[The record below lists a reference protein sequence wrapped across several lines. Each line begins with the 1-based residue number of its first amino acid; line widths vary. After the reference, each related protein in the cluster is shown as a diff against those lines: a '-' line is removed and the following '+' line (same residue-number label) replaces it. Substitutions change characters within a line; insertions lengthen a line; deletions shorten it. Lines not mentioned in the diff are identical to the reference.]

1 VQGEGALDGKT
12 PLELALAAK
21 NGNILQHM
29 IQCNR
34 NRIPGFVLQA
44 CILKSP
50 LHKPLC
56 STFARA
62 LTFSE
67 CGLQALATSSS
78 HAKRCVCVCCVCARA
93 RVPAR
98 DCVCVCLS
106 VCVCVCLCVCVCMCV
121 CVSLNPQPQ
130 PSHTHPSTIN
140 RNPNLNVPASTN
152 AAA

>member
-67 CGLQALATSSS
+67 CVLQASSLA
-78 HAKRCVCVCCVCARA
+78 
-93 RVPAR
+93 PAVHR
-98 DCVCVCLS
+98 NCFFYFYFYFLS
-106 VCVCVCLCVCVCMCV
+106 CRP
-121 CVSLNPQPQ
+121 SLSPLPC
-130 PSHTHPSTIN
+130 T
-140 RNPNLNVPASTN
+140 
-152 AAA
+152 